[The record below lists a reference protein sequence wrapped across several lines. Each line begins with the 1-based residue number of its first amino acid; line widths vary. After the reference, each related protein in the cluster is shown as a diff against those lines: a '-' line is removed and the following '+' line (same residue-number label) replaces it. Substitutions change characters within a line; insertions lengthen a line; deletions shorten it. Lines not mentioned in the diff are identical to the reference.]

1 MTKIKYHDLD
11 YTPLSEYCNL
21 MKSSSKEAV
30 DFDLGYD
37 TFEGVKN
44 KC

>member
-1 MTKIKYHDLD
+1 
-11 YTPLSEYCNL
+11 

-44 KC
+44 KCWKRPNVTGVVQSSE